1 MHRHRAAFHPG
12 RLLHRSVIAELLL
25 QLLEQITPK
34 LRMGDGPPPEE
45 DTQLHLIAGIKKLR
59 RLAPLGLKV
68 VPANLRLDTNF
79 LQARHMLR
87 LARITLFPALFVSEF
102 AVIHQPADGGNRVW
116 RNLYQV
122 QSTLACHL
130 QRIARVNHA
139 DLLPLII
146 NKSYLADANSFVHTS
161 LNWSRNSLPPELLA
175 LHVGHT
181 KKPVQKTDVS
191 PATTPIKYTTRG
203 PPIQSF
209 PRLAAARS
217 LNREESPNTDRV
229 SSSSRCNCATNAST
243 PGKSASGRRCVTND
257 VVSILP

>member
-1 MHRHRAAFHPG
+1 MF
-12 RLLHRSVIAELLL
+12 AELLL
-25 QLLEQITPK
+25 QLLEQIAPK

-68 VPANLRLDTNF
+68 VSADLRLDTYF

-122 QSTLACHL
+122 QPTLARHL

-181 KKPVQKTDVS
+181 KKPVQKDRRFAS
-191 PATTPIKYTTRG
+191 DNADQIYH
-203 PPIQSF
+203 
-209 PRLAAARS
+209 PRAADSIISTIGSRS
-217 LNREESPNTDRV
+217 LTHAGGQPQHRPRVHFIPSQLCHQCIHAGEIGIRPQMRHEQCRESL
-229 SSSSRCNCATNAST
+229 A
-243 PGKSASGRRCVTND
+243 
-257 VVSILP
+257 I